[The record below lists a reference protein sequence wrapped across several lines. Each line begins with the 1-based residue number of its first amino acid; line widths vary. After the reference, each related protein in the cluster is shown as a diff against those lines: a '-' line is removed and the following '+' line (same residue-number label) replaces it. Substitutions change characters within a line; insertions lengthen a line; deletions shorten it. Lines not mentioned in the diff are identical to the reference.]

1 MYHIFIFIIW
11 HASCYSLL
19 SIIFNTLFLPLS
31 LSTLSFPN
39 PFPIFLSLLYLSY
52 LSISPFLSPSNS
64 VKRVPLLGGRELDLY
79 HLYLKVKSLGGSK
92 RITQDRLWGDVAR
105 SFNLPASVTSASY
118 ACRQNFIK

>member
-1 MYHIFIFIIW
+1 MYKVCTRRRLKSQGALCRKICFKL
-11 HASCYSLL
+11 AR
-19 SIIFNTLFLPLS
+19 IFNLGLPLRW
-31 LSTLSFPN
+31 LSFLIIVHLQSLFHCISVCLFFSN
-39 PFPIFLSLLYLSY
+39 P
-52 LSISPFLSPSNS
+52 
-64 VKRVPLLGGRELDLY
+64 VKRFPLLGGRELDLY